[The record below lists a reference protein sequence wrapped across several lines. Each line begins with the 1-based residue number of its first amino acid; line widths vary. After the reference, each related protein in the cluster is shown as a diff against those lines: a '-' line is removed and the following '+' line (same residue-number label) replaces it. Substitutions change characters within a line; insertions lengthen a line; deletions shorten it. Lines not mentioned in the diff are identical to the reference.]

1 MLHRWSR
8 FGILGA
14 LILLLV
20 VAGPNLGESA
30 DCPEPDMIRDRV
42 ADNNEFAFSLYQ
54 KIAGA
59 ETNMGKN
66 VIFSPYSIS
75 TALGMTYAG
84 ARGETAQQMAA
95 ALRFETDQESLH
107 RSFRD
112 LAARVDGTG
121 KPYQLKIANALWGQR
136 NYPFEAKFLSLI
148 GEYYAGGFQ
157 TLDFAQAPEPG
168 RVTINQ
174 WVERQTADKIRNLLQ
189 PGDITSL
196 TRLVLTNAIY
206 FKGEWETA
214 FEKNQ
219 TRPAPFKVN
228 PGNTVEV
235 PMMVRIGQLPYAETD
250 SLQAV
255 ELPYAG
261 KDLAMVLLLPK
272 DDLGSLEQYLSR
284 QQVGILLT
292 QMQPTRLSLFLP
304 RFKFDARYALQNKE
318 YLPALG
324 MVDAFDSQKADFSGL
339 TGYKDLY
346 ISGVF
351 HKAFIDVN
359 ESGTEAAAATAVVVG
374 LKSMPPPVT
383 VFRADHPFIFLIHHK
398 PTGSIL
404 FMGRIAN
411 PAQ

>member
-20 VAGPNLGESA
+20 VSGPSLGESA
-30 DCPEPDMIRDRV
+30 DCPELDVIRARV

-54 KIAGA
+54 KIAIA
-59 ETNMGKN
+59 EPNKGKN
-66 VIFSPYSIS
+66 IFFSPYSIS

-95 ALRFETDQESLH
+95 VLRFDAEQESLH
-107 RSFRD
+107 QSFRD
-112 LAARVDGTG
+112 LAARLDGTG

-136 NYPFEAKFLSLI
+136 NYPFEPKFLSLV

-157 TLDFAQAPEPG
+157 TLDFAQAPEPS

-174 WVERQTADKIRNLLQ
+174 WVERQTADKIRDLLQ
-189 PGDITSL
+189 QGDITSL

-206 FKGEWETA
+206 FKGEWETP

-219 TRPAPFKVN
+219 TRPAPFKVS

-235 PMMVRIGQLPYAETD
+235 PMMVRIGQLPYTETD
-250 SLQAV
+250 TLQAV

-261 KDLAMVLLLPK
+261 KDMAMVLLLPK

-304 RFKFDARYALQNKE
+304 RFKFDARYALQNQD

-324 MVDAFDSQKADFSGL
+324 MVDAFEISSLTKIVSQR
-339 TGYKDLY
+339 
-346 ISGVF
+346 
-351 HKAFIDVN
+351 
-359 ESGTEAAAATAVVVG
+359 
-374 LKSMPPPVT
+374 M
-383 VFRADHPFIFLIHHK
+383 
-398 PTGSIL
+398 
-404 FMGRIAN
+404 
-411 PAQ
+411 

>member
-1 MLHRWSR
+1 MLHRWGV
-8 FGILGA
+8 FGILG
-14 LILLLV
+14 LVLLLV
-20 VAGPNLGESA
+20 IGGPSLGESA
-30 DCPEPDMIRDRV
+30 DCPEPDVIRARV

-59 ETNMGKN
+59 EPNLGKN
-66 VIFSPYSIS
+66 VFFSPYSIS

-95 ALRFETDQESLH
+95 VLRFDEDQEALH

-112 LAARVDGTG
+112 LAARLDGTG

-136 NYPFEAKFLSLI
+136 DYPFEAKFLSLI

-157 TLDFAQAPEPG
+157 TLDFAQAPEPS
-168 RVTINQ
+168 RVAINQ

-189 PGDITSL
+189 QGDITSL

-206 FKGEWETA
+206 FKGEWETP

-235 PMMVRIGQLPYAETD
+235 PMMMRTGQLPYAETD
-250 SLQAV
+250 TLQAV

-292 QMQPTRLSLFLP
+292 QMQPIRLSLFLP
-304 RFKFDARYALQNKE
+304 RFKFDARYALQNKD

-324 MVDAFDSQKADFSGL
+324 MVDAFDSQLADFSGL
-339 TGYKDLY
+339 TGHKALH

-374 LKSMPPPVT
+374 LKSMPPPAT

>member
-1 MLHRWSR
+1 MWHRWSR

-20 VAGPNLGESA
+20 VSGPSLGESA
-30 DCPEPDMIRDRV
+30 DCPEPDRIRARV

-59 ETNMGKN
+59 EPNLGKN
-66 VIFSPYSIS
+66 VFFSPYSIS

-95 ALRFETDQESLH
+95 ALRFDAEQESLH
-107 RSFRD
+107 QSFRD
-112 LAARVDGTG
+112 LASRLDGTG

-148 GEYYAGGFQ
+148 GEFYAGGFQ
-157 TLDFAQAPEPG
+157 TLDFSQAPEPS
-168 RVTINQ
+168 RVAINH

-189 PGDITSL
+189 QGEITSM

-206 FKGEWETA
+206 FKGEWETP

-219 TRPAPFKVN
+219 THPAPFKVS
-228 PGNTVEV
+228 PGNSVEV
-235 PMMVRIGQLPYAETD
+235 PMMVRTGQLPYTETD
-250 SLQAV
+250 TLQAV
-255 ELPYAG
+255 ELPYDG

-272 DDLGSLEQYLSR
+272 DDLGSLEQNLSR
-284 QQVGILLT
+284 QQVGILLA
-292 QMQPTRLSLFLP
+292 QLQPTRLSLFLP
-304 RFKFDARYALQNKE
+304 RFKFDARYALQNKD

-324 MVDAFDSQKADFSGL
+324 MVAAFDSQKADFSGL
-339 TGYKDLY
+339 TGHKGLY

-359 ESGTEAAAATAVVVG
+359 ESGTEAAAVTAVVVG
-374 LKSMPPPVT
+374 LKSMPPPAT
-383 VFRADHPFIFLIHHK
+383 VFRADHPFLFLIHHK

>member
-1 MLHRWSR
+1 MWHRWSR

-20 VAGPNLGESA
+20 VGGPSLGESA
-30 DCPEPDMIRDRV
+30 DCPEPDRIRARV

-59 ETNMGKN
+59 EPNLGKN
-66 VIFSPYSIS
+66 VFFSPYSIS

-84 ARGETAQQMAA
+84 ARGETAQQMSA
-95 ALRFETDQESLH
+95 ALRFDAEQETLH
-107 RSFRD
+107 QSFRD
-112 LAARVDGTG
+112 LATRLDGTG

-148 GEYYAGGFQ
+148 GEFYAGGFQ
-157 TLDFAQAPEPG
+157 TLDFSQAPEPS
-168 RVTINQ
+168 RVAINH

-189 PGDITSL
+189 QGEITSM

-206 FKGEWETA
+206 FKGEWETP

-219 TRPAPFKVN
+219 THPAPFKVS
-228 PGNTVEV
+228 PGNSVEV
-235 PMMVRIGQLPYAETD
+235 PMMVRTGQLPYTETD
-250 SLQAV
+250 TLQAV
-255 ELPYAG
+255 ELPYDG

-272 DDLGSLEQYLSR
+272 DDLGSLEQNLSR

-304 RFKFDARYALQNKE
+304 RFKFDARYALQSQD

-324 MVDAFDSQKADFSGL
+324 MVDAFDSQLADFSGL
-339 TGYKDLY
+339 IGHKGLFV
-346 ISGVF
+346 SGVF

-374 LKSMPPPVT
+374 LKSMPPPAT
-383 VFRADHPFIFLIHHK
+383 VFRADHPFLFLIHHK